1 MTIKTLLT
9 TAALTLATATSSF
22 AMGCQW
28 GKHETASMSCAEGSV
43 YDSETNTCKVVSG

>member
-22 AMGCQW
+22 ASCQW
-28 GKHETASMSCAEGSV
+28 GHEEAKMTCATGTV
-43 YDSETNTCKVVSG
+43 YDADSNSCKVVSG